1 MKPIEWNKEKNDWL
15 MRERGVSFEE
25 VAVKIEAANV
35 IAVVPNPNSA
45 QYPHQQV
52 YILELRGYVYTVP
65 FVEDDRKIFL
75 KTIIPSRKRTRQYYQ
90 ERKEL

>member
-25 VAVKIEAANV
+25 AAVKIEAANV
-35 IAVVPNPNSA
+35 IRVIPHPNQS

-52 YILELRGYVYTVP
+52 YVIEIRGYVYTVP
-65 FVEDDRKIFL
+65 FVEDDEKIFL
-75 KTIIPSRKRTRQYYQ
+75 KTIIPSRKRTKQYYQ
-90 ERKEL
+90 EREKI